1 MRRGSGT
8 REKVSSRRINLECN
22 TYVHESNARNL
33 PVQLSL
39 SQLAKTFGPSYYYLY
54 SLFNEIRDKGKQFLP
69 GREGVKG
76 EWEGVEEKVMGGGVG
91 GRNDQNI
98 V

>member
-1 MRRGSGT
+1 M
-8 REKVSSRRINLECN
+8 
-22 TYVHESNARNL
+22 ARCFCR
-33 PVQLSL
+33 
-39 SQLAKTFGPSYYYLY
+39 SQIEN
-54 SLFNEIRDKGKQFLP
+54 SLFNKSRDKGKQFLP